1 MAPKQSDS
9 LTGGRDAWSLIRR
22 IPLSDAVLNLCYWCT
37 VVLVV
42 VAWAYVFHWRW
53 THLVVPAVDDP
64 WGITTPPWIAD
75 VFFLLLMSGYL
86 AGACRQALSG
96 NRKWNSL
103 GIAALVMVAV
113 GLMQKVDAYMFTK

>member
-1 MAPKQSDS
+1 MAPEQSCS
-9 LTGGRDAWSLIRR
+9 LPSGRALWSHIQR

-42 VAWAYVFHWRW
+42 VVGTHVFRWRW
-53 THLVVPAVDDP
+53 THPLVPAVDDP

-75 VFFLLLMSGYL
+75 VFLLLLMSGYL
-86 AGACRQALSG
+86 VDACRQALRG

-103 GIAALVMVAV
+103 GETALVMVAV
-113 GLMQKVDAYMFTK
+113 GLMQQVDAFMTAK